1 MGMPIEVDKIEN
13 PTKED
18 INKWHKIF
26 CEELV
31 NLFEGEKHKYLK
43 HPEETKLFIE

>member
-1 MGMPIEVDKIEN
+1 MPVEVDKIEN

-18 INKWHKIF
+18 IDKWHARF

-31 NLFEGEKHKYLK
+31 KLFEGEKDKYLK
-43 HPEETKLFIE
+43 HPEVTKLVIE